1 MALNVKPPSNAVV
14 LFDGKNL
21 DSFTAQDGKPAGWA
35 VKDGITTVTP
45 RTGSIVSK
53 QKFGDQYL
61 HLEFRLPDM
70 PDAKGQAKANSG
82 VYLQGRYE
90 VQVLDSFGWKV
101 PGTGDCAALYNMHAP
116 LMNASKPAM
125 EWQSY
130 DIAFRAPR
138 FDKNGNKVEDAR
150 ITVFFNDMVVQNNVI
165 VPKPTGGELDSNFA
179 EPGPLMLQDH
189 GDLVSYRN
197 VWIVPLPEKGS
208 NEYNPA

>member
-21 DSFTAQDGKPAGWA
+21 DCFLADNGKSAGWDI
-35 VKDGITTVTP
+35 KDGITTVKP
-45 RTGSIVSK
+45 GTGSIVSK
-53 QKFGDQYL
+53 EKFVDQYL

-82 VYLQGRYE
+82 VFLQGRYE
-90 VQVLDSFGWKV
+90 VQVLDSFGWDS

-116 LMNASKPAM
+116 LVNAGKPAM

-130 DIAFRAPR
+130 DIIFRAPR
-138 FDKNGNKVEDAR
+138 FDAQGNKTEDAR
-150 ITVFFNDMVVQNNVI
+150 MTVLFNDVVVQNNVVI
-165 VPKPTGGELDSNFA
+165 PKSTGGEIDSKYS

-208 NEYNPA
+208 DQYDPA